1 MQKVVETEGEG
12 EQDGSV
18 IRNANGRLR
27 AMEHCW
33 GGGWGGDEKEE
44 KPGLHGKQARG
55 GPPPS
60 ASAPQEV

>member
-27 AMEHCW
+27 VMEHW
-33 GGGWGGDEKEE
+33 RGRGGGDEKEG
-44 KPGLHGKQARG
+44 KPGLHGKQARE
-55 GPPPS
+55 GPSPS

>member
-27 AMEHCW
+27 AMEHW
-33 GGGWGGDEKEE
+33 RVGGWG
-44 KPGLHGKQARG
+44 R
-55 GPPPS
+55 
-60 ASAPQEV
+60 